1 MTHPRSLN
9 VNATIATVIE
19 GTTHMDTIPHREL
32 RNHSSE
38 ILARVS
44 RGESIA
50 VTNHGTLAA
59 IISPPTSSPL
69 ERARRA
75 GRVREPRG
83 RVDLTTIRRVQLR
96 ETSQEI
102 LADLRGDR

>member
-1 MTHPRSLN
+1 M
-9 VNATIATVIE
+9 E
-19 GTTHMDTIPHREL
+19 TIPHRDL

-44 RGESIA
+44 AGESIA
-50 VTNHGTLAA
+50 VTNHGQLAA

-69 ERARRA
+69 EQARRA
-75 GRVREPRG
+75 GRVREPRR
-83 RVDLTTIRRVQLR
+83 RVDLTTIRRARLNESSAEV
-96 ETSQEI
+96 

>member
-1 MTHPRSLN
+1 
-9 VNATIATVIE
+9 
-19 GTTHMDTIPHREL
+19 MDTIPHREL